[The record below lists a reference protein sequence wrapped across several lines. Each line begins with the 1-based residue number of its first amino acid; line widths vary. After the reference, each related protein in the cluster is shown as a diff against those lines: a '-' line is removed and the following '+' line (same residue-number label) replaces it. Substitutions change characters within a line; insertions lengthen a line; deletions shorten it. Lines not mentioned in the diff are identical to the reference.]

1 MLQTLN
7 IEKTLESA
15 ASADVDDDWRMDHF
29 FLRRLHQQL
38 YFASSSLYVW
48 NQPPG
53 C

>member
-29 FLRRLHQQL
+29 F
-38 YFASSSLYVW
+38 
-48 NQPPG
+48 
-53 C
+53 